1 MIINWNG
8 QQRACFAEFGGI
20 VNESMELEIIPS
32 EADELFTDV
41 MLKLLRS
48 LSSEQVEK
56 LFNAI

>member
-8 QQRACFAEFGGI
+8 QQMAYFTEFGDI
-20 VNESMELEIIPS
+20 VNESMEAS